1 MGTKSVGD
9 VNAQQDTQVS
19 NVRRMITLCTSNQIE
34 SARENRTDRDRPFAI
49 IVFSTV
55 FLLFTAGG
63 AVMLLMTIGDTK
75 LPSTL
80 NLAIGNNMKRD

>member
-1 MGTKSVGD
+1 MTSVG
-9 VNAQQDTQVS
+9 AASALPATRAS
-19 NVRRMITLCTSNQIE
+19 SAKRKITLCEYMSLEAGRQLMP
-34 SARENRTDRDRPFAI
+34 SRPFAI

-55 FLLFTAGG
+55 FLLLTAGG
-63 AVMLLMTIGDTK
+63 AVILLMTIGDTK